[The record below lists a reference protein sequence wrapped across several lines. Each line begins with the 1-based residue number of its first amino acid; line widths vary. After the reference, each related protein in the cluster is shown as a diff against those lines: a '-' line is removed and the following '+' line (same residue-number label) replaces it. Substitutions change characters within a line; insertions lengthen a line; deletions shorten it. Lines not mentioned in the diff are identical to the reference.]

1 MTTHSMEAAQPAF
14 WKAVGKTVAQALS
27 PPALALPGDRKGVQ
41 FMRLYRARLVHAL
54 AIAIAVCASGV
65 LGRYPE
71 GHRLFPVVVGMMV
84 DLLVVCIAVPAALSA
99 AQVWLPN
106 RRFRWL
112 AMAVAVLAISAV
124 QVSVYTTDWFLAEFL
139 GEGDWVDRS
148 GLILYNFWL
157 STVIASLLAIAYE
170 RQMGADRLMAAV
182 RATRIADEAIEHQTL
197 ESRLN
202 SIKARVDPEFLFA
215 VIEQSEALYQQDM
228 DAAEGLLD
236 QLIDFLRASLPQQH
250 DPQATLGKEMQL
262 CAAYLAIEAQLRNN
276 NLHCEAASD
285 AKAADSKFPTSV
297 LLLLMQ
303 SLMPSRKAS
312 CAHQVSITAENL
324 LSCVRVEL
332 RCTGAALSAQ
342 SPDASQA
349 LDSASTALRS
359 FFGDAAR
366 IDCRPTWPTA
376 GHTVLM
382 EVPHGSP

>member
-1 MTTHSMEAAQPAF
+1 MTTGSMQAAQPAF
-14 WKAVGKTVAQALS
+14 WKAVAQSLS
-27 PPALALPGDRKGVQ
+27 PPALASPGDRKRVQ
-41 FMRLYRARLVHAL
+41 FVRLYRARLVHAL

-71 GHRLFPVVVGMMV
+71 GLWFLKVLAGMMV
-84 DLLVVCIAVPAALSA
+84 DLLVVCVAVPAALSA

-106 RRFRWL
+106 RRVRRL
-112 AMAVAVLAISAV
+112 AMAAGILAISAV
-124 QVSVYTTDWFLAEFL
+124 QVSVYTTGWFLNEFV
-139 GEGDWVDRS
+139 GEVLWVDRS

-157 STVIASLLAIAYE
+157 ITVIASLLAIAYE

-182 RATRIADEAIEHQTL
+182 QATRMADEAIEHQTL

-215 VIEQSEALYQQDM
+215 VIVRSEALYRQDM

-250 DPQATLGKEMQL
+250 DPQATLGKEMHL

-276 NLHCEAASD
+276 ALHCEAASD
-285 AKAADSKFPTSV
+285 AMAADSKFPTSV
-297 LLLLMQ
+297 LLLLVQ
-303 SLMPSRKAS
+303 SLLPSRGTI
-312 CAHQVSITAENL
+312 CAHHVSITAENL

-332 RCTGAALSAQ
+332 QCTGAVPAPQ
-342 SPDASQA
+342 NPDASQA

-366 IDCRPTWPTA
+366 IDCRPAPPA
-376 GHTVLM
+376 GNTVLI
-382 EVPHGSP
+382 EVPLGSP